1 MDYKDGSY
9 YGNDIAIS
17 STYNCL
23 LWMSVFIG
31 ETLPKFLIILE
42 VSGLSV
48 FWCGTLGTW
57 LPGVLQLSQNLI
69 AKLEKFLF
77 GLCEIDIQPLGYK
90 SYKPVN

>member
-31 ETLPKFLIILE
+31 ETLPKFLIIL
-42 VSGLSV
+42 GLSFRV
-48 FWCGTLGTW
+48 YLYF
-57 LPGVLQLSQNLI
+57 GV
-69 AKLEKFLF
+69 AF
-77 GLCEIDIQPLGYK
+77 
-90 SYKPVN
+90 